1 MSIFTAL
8 FVFMGV
14 YINEL
19 NSCLYSAI
27 GIGSGW
33 AFVFISKQNLEIK
46 EENEALLA
54 QLDTIKEMYNTEVEC
69 NLKQRDKI
77 DALRL
82 EVDEKYQE
90 LSLLRQK
97 YSRTNQPRSGGRFVK
112 GENFISK
119 VGDRFKCNRDFIMNE
134 GWVAFTS
141 GRTYLCE
148 ADGCLTDNQGYYMHG
163 MGEDNIKLYF
173 TRVRQ

>member
-14 YINEL
+14 YINEI
-19 NSCLYSAI
+19 NSYVYSII
-27 GIGSGW
+27 GIVAGW
-33 AFVFISKQNLEIK
+33 SNLLISKQNLELK
-46 EENEALLA
+46 TENEVLKSANTILI
-54 QLDTIKEMYNTEVEC
+54 QQQQKSLDEIN
-69 NLKQRDKI
+69 
-77 DALRL
+77 A
-82 EVDEKYQE
+82 
-90 LSLLRQK
+90 LRQK
-97 YSRTNQPRSGGRFVK
+97 YSRTNQLRSGGKFVK

-141 GRTYLCE
+141 GMTYLCE
-148 ADGCLTDNQGYYMHG
+148 VDGCLTDNQGYYMHG

-173 TRVRQ
+173 TRVN

>member
-14 YINEL
+14 YINEI
-19 NSCLYSAI
+19 NSYVYSII
-27 GIGSGW
+27 GIVAGW
-33 AFVFISKQNLEIK
+33 SNLLISKQNLELK
-46 EENEALLA
+46 TENEVLKSANTILI
-54 QLDTIKEMYNTEVEC
+54 QQQQKSLDEMN
-69 NLKQRDKI
+69 
-77 DALRL
+77 A
-82 EVDEKYQE
+82 
-90 LSLLRQK
+90 LRQK
-97 YSRTNQPRSGGRFVK
+97 YSRTNQPRSGGKFVQ

-141 GRTYLCE
+141 GMTYLCE
-148 ADGCLTDNQGYYMHG
+148 TDGCLTDNQGYYMHG

-173 TRVRQ
+173 TRVRP